1 MVFEPYN
8 IKLVSGSN
16 ILIISMLACDA
27 LIVSAIVVTFVD
39 SEVGLSGQCMKNMGL
54 IEDAASFWRISQ

>member
-39 SEVGLSGQCMKNMGL
+39 SEVGLSGQCMKNNGL
-54 IEDAASFWRISQ
+54 IVVEASFWRISQ